1 MVTPISKHHI
11 NNKINNEKENHCL
24 LKSYYKKNGHL
35 IIIENNWNDDII
47 YHNVIDYLHD
57 EFQLTKNN
65 ENILLSWN
73 GWLKKSTFNYCDANI
88 IY

>member
-1 MVTPISKHHI
+1 MKK
-11 NNKINNEKENHCL
+11 KIIT
-24 LKSYYKKNGHL
+24 Y
-35 IIIENNWNDDII
+35 WNDDII

-73 GWLKKSTFNYCDANI
+73 GWLKKSTFNYCDANVIYKKTKI
-88 IY
+88 IKTPTTHMQS